1 MIPVILSGG
10 SGTRMW
16 PYSRAMYPKQLLPL
30 VSDKSMLQETI
41 LRLKDMHDVQQPW
54 LVCNE
59 EHRFLVAEQLRN
71 TEMPPAGIL
80 LEPIGRNTAPAI
92 TLAALSVNPDD
103 IILVLPADHVIK
115 NITDFQIAIKL
126 AMQQA
131 HEEKLVTFGII
142 PSKPETG
149 YGYIRAGSVTTSGVY
164 QVAEFVEKPDKVT
177 AEKYVDS
184 GDYSWNSG
192 MFMFKARCF
201 LDELKKFSPGIIE
214 QCQKA
219 LAGAEDDLDFVRV
232 AREAFEQCPD
242 DSIDYAVMEKT
253 DQAVVIPVDIGWSDV
268 GSWST
273 LWEVSEKD
281 TNGNMLKGDILTHN
295 TQNCFIQNDKKLIAT
310 VGVKDLVVVET
321 DDSILVADKQCVQ
334 EVKQIVKGLQEAN
347 RPETDFHRKVYRPW
361 GYYDSIENGENY
373 QVKRLAV
380 YPGAKLSLQKHQHRA
395 EHWVVVSGVARVVNG
410 DREFDLQVN
419 ESTYIPIGAVHQL
432 SNLSDTLLEIIEV
445 QSGTYLGE
453 DDIERLED
461 VYGRA

>member
-30 VSDKSMLQETI
+30 VSEKSMLQETV
-41 LRLKDMHDVQQPW
+41 LRISDMPETEAPW
-54 LVCNE
+54 FICNE

-71 TEMPPAGIL
+71 IDVSPAGIL

-92 TLAALSVNPDD
+92 TLAALSAQPDD
-103 IILVLPADHVIK
+103 ILLVLPADHVIK
-115 NITDFQIAIKL
+115 DVEGFHKATKL
-126 AMQQA
+126 ALQQA
-131 HEEKLVTFGII
+131 HEDKLVTFGII
-142 PSKPETG
+142 PSKAETG
-149 YGYIRAGSVTTSGVY
+149 YGYIRAGSEVSQNVY
-164 QVAEFVEKPDKVT
+164 QVAEFVEKPDKAT
-177 AEKYVDS
+177 AEEYVT
-184 GDYSWNSG
+184 GGNYSWNSG
-192 MFMFKARCF
+192 MFMFKASRF
-201 LDELKKFSPGIIE
+201 LDEMKQFSPDIVN
-214 QCQKA
+214 QCQTA
-219 LAGAEDDLDFVRV
+219 LAKAKDDLDFVRV
-232 AREAFEQCPD
+232 AKEDFEQCPS

-253 DQAVVIPVDIGWSDV
+253 KHAVVVPIDIGWSDV
-268 GSWST
+268 GSWSA
-273 LWEVSEKD
+273 LWDVSEKD
-281 TNGNMLKGDILTHN
+281 NNGNMLKGDVLTHD

-310 VGVKDLVVVET
+310 VGVQDLVLVET
-321 DDSILVADKQCVQ
+321 DDSILVADKQRVQ
-334 EVKQIVKGLQEAN
+334 EVRQIVKHLQEKD
-347 RPETDFHRKVYRPW
+347 RPEKDFHRKVYRPW

-380 YPGAKLSLQKHQHRA
+380 YPGAKLSLQKHKYRA

-410 DREFDLQVN
+410 DREFDLKVN

-432 SNLSDTLLEIIEV
+432 SNQSDILLEIIEV